1 VSACADLTAKLEQG
15 LLEFFDLLSILLCYF
30 LLLFQR

>member
-1 VSACADLTAKLEQG
+1 MSTCADLAAKLEQG